1 MSARSDAFRL
11 GLPPSLPVS
20 PVPGAQGRLTRVLTG
35 ILGRAVRVEVATDYD
50 ALTDALRR
58 SEEEAAWAPPLVA
71 ARAEAL
77 GARVLVRTVRRGS
90 VRSRAALLVRADSTL
105 QLETLAG
112 TTAAWVDRASLGG
125 HLLALGWLR
134 ERGLDPTTLF
144 AQQNFLGS
152 YRLALDALL
161 AGEAEVMSIFAPP
174 EGHDVSQSVQEVAPG
189 REGEVRVLACTGSVL
204 HDAWV
209 VAGHV
214 PLPEAL
220 RLERGLITAR
230 EIPEGTGLLRDVIR
244 ADRFERAPELGHRD
258 LFGRALSDGSFPL
271 LGNLAS

>member
-1 MSARSDAFRL
+1 MALRNDAFRL

-20 PVPGAQGRLTRVLTG
+20 PLPGALGRLTRVLSG
-35 ILGRAVRVEVATDYD
+35 VLGRAVKVVVSGDYD

-58 SEEEAAWAPPLVA
+58 GDLEAAWAPPLVA

-77 GARVLVRTVRRGS
+77 GARILARAVRKGS
-90 VRSRAALLVRADSTL
+90 VRSRAALLVRSDSTL
-105 QLETLAG
+105 QLESLAG
-112 TTAAWVDRASLGG
+112 TIAAWVDRASLGG

-144 AQQNFLGS
+144 AQQVFLGS
-152 YRLALDALL
+152 YRLALEAVLT
-161 AGEAEVMSIFAPP
+161 GEADVMSVYAPP
-174 EGHDVSQSVQEVAPG
+174 EGHDVSQSVAEVAPG
-189 REGEVRVLACTGSVL
+189 REGAVRVLACTGSVL

-220 RLERGLITAR
+220 RLERGLVTLR
-230 EIPEGTGLLRDVIR
+230 ELPEGTALLRDVLR
-244 ADRFERAPELGHRD
+244 ADRLERAPELGHRE
-258 LFGRALSDGSFPL
+258 LFARALGDVAFPL
-271 LGNLAS
+271 QGSSTG